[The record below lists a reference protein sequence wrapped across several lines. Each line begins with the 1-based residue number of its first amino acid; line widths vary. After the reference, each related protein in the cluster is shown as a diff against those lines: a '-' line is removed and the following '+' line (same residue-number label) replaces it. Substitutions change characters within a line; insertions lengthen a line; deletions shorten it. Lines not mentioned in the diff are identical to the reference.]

1 MIGHISISAAQKD
14 FEPDESLVKY
24 IQKKI
29 GKLDRHLNKDDR
41 SDTRADVKLK
51 VSTVKGPKKCTCEV
65 ILHVPGNRLTASA
78 STVNM
83 HAAVDIVE
91 DKLQRQIKRS
101 KEKSSLSSDKRKNSG
116 ARRAFGKF
124 FGRR

>member
-1 MIGHISISAAQKD
+1 MIGHINISAVQND
-14 FEPDESLVKY
+14 YEPDPALIKY
-24 IQKKI
+24 IQKKV
-29 GKLDRHLNKDDR
+29 GKLDRHINKQDR
-41 SDTRADVKLK
+41 ANTRAEVKLK
-51 VSTVKGPKKCTCEV
+51 ETKAKGPKKCTCEV
-65 ILHVPGNRLTASA
+65 FLHIPGNRLSASA
-78 STVNM
+78 STINM

-124 FGRR
+124 LGRR

>member
-1 MIGHISISAAQKD
+1 MLGHIDVSAPQKD
-14 FEPDESLVKY
+14 YEPDAALLKY
-24 IQKKI
+24 IQKKV
-29 GKLDRHLNKDDR
+29 GKLDRHIHKDDR
-41 SDTRADVKLK
+41 SETRADVKLK
-51 VSTVKGPKKCTCEV
+51 ETNAKGPKKCTVEV
-65 ILHVPGNRLTASA
+65 ILHIPGNRLTASA

-101 KEKSSLSSDKRKNSG
+101 KEKNSLSSDKRKNSG

-124 FGRR
+124 LRRR